1 MLAELAG
8 PVEAVE
14 LAELAELVEA
24 VELVELVEA
33 AGLAELAELAEVVE
47 LAGPAAGLVFVEC
60 LSLLC
65 SLESKD
71 CRVPSA
77 QPTPSLDHDGI
88 RRLTAAAMNCGMQD

>member
-1 MLAELAG
+1 MLAELAELA
-8 PVEAVE
+8 EAVE
-14 LAELAELVEA
+14 LAELIAA
-24 VELVELVEA
+24 VELVEA
-33 AGLAELAELAEVVE
+33 AGLVEVVE
-47 LAGPAAGLVFVEC
+47 LAGPAAGLVSVEC

-88 RRLTAAAMNCGMQD
+88 RRSTAVAMNCGMQD